1 MTTTVYENELFGLS
15 DDEYEIL
22 LEDIE
27 QAIEEGN
34 RRYGYGYGGY
44 VESEPK
50 VKSRPEPRLK
60 RRRKPSVE
68 QVAITRGI
76 IKVISFSTPSSLVSV
91 STKTKKEEEE
101 ANH

>member
-1 MTTTVYENELFGLS
+1 MTATVYENESFGLS
-15 DDEYEIL
+15 EDDEYEIL

-50 VKSRPEPRLK
+50 VKSR
-60 RRRKPSVE
+60 
-68 QVAITRGI
+68 
-76 IKVISFSTPSSLVSV
+76 
-91 STKTKKEEEE
+91 
-101 ANH
+101 H